1 MTQTGADMHTMTLE
15 KGLATFLSTLTG
27 KNRSSATIRA
37 YQTDIAQFISFL
49 HANNVSIHTPADVQ
63 RLDVME
69 YLSHCAKRELTGI
82 ARARKL
88 SALREYFRFL
98 EGVGMIAKSPTTG
111 IETPKRQK
119 NGRQVLRSDEYT
131 KMLSLAG
138 ASPRDY
144 AVLQVFLQTGIRV
157 SELCNLRLDDVDLA
171 NRSLLITAGKGMRA
185 RTIELEKKATAA
197 LKTYLAMRPSV
208 LHDYLFV
215 NRYGEP
221 ISERGVEKLIIR
233 YAKAAGVSKKV
244 TCHTLRHTFATAKAQ
259 QGISAYR
266 LKDWLDHASLE
277 TTQIYIHLG
286 KQNALREM
294 EQTGLLHRTDF

>member
-1 MTQTGADMHTMTLE
+1 MQKGHNAMTHQLTLE
-15 KGLATFLSTLTG
+15 QSLTEFLNALAG
-27 KNRSSATIRA
+27 KNRSVATTKA
-37 YQTDIAQFISFL
+37 YAADIHQFITFL
-49 HANNVSIHTPADVQ
+49 HETNITIACPAHVQRADVT
-63 RLDVME
+63 D
-69 YLSHCAKRELTGI
+69 YLTHLAKRELSGAT
-82 ARARKL
+82 RARKVA
-88 SALREYFRFL
+88 ALREYFRYL
-98 EGVGMIAKSPTTG
+98 VEHGVLDKSPLLG
-111 IETPKRQK
+111 METPKREK
-119 NGRQVLRSDEYT
+119 HSRTHLTRDEYT
-131 KMLSLAG
+131 KLLSLAG

-144 AVLQVFLQTGIRV
+144 AMLQVFLQTGVRV

-171 NRSLLITAGKGMRA
+171 NRNLLITAGKGMRA

-197 LKTYLAMRPSV
+197 LKSYLAIRPSV
-208 LHDYLFV
+208 LHDYRFV

-233 YAKAAGVSKKV
+233 YAKAAGLSKKV

-266 LKDWLDHASLE
+266 LKDWLGHASLE

-294 EQTGLLHRTDF
+294 EQTSL